1 MNKLGRLI
9 RVSKWIVAIGGAL
22 IANGAHAQEVS
33 LLGGWLRG
41 SEPGESTYSWG
52 FTYLQAL
59 DEHNALS
66 YSWINEGHVQ
76 DNHRD
81 GYALQY
87 WWRTALFDR
96 RLALA
101 AGVGAYNY
109 FDTIANADGKPYIDG
124 HGWGPIFSLS
134 ATWYTDERLFY
145 QLRLNEIVTTR
156 SYNTFSAM
164 FGIGYELDAPKGGHG
179 PLSGGTS
186 DSVSSGNQITA
197 MAGWTEVNSLRS
209 PGAFAYGFEYRHGFG
224 RYIDGTISWINEGH
238 TELNTR
244 AGAAAQLWVRR
255 SFFDDRL
262 SLGVGAGPYYATDT
276 ERVKDGT
283 STSGR
288 VSLLLTMSA
297 AYNVTRHWYVR
308 ASWNRVLTSYDK
320 DSDIYLGGIGYR
332 F

>member
-1 MNKLGRLI
+1 MKKEYRFAGASRWLATLGC
-9 RVSKWIVAIGGAL
+9 IVFVNAV
-22 IANGAHAQEVS
+22 HAQELSV
-33 LLGGWLRG
+33 LGGWLRADR
-41 SEPGESTYSWG
+41 PGESAYSWG

-59 DEHNALS
+59 GEYDGLS
-66 YSWINEGHVQ
+66 YSWLNEGHVE

-81 GYALQY
+81 GFALQY
-87 WWRTALFDR
+87 WRRALFFDR

-101 AGVGAYNY
+101 AGVGGYYY
-109 FDTIANADGKPYIDG
+109 FDTVASTDSRRYVDS
-124 HGWGPIFSLS
+124 HGLGPIFSLS
-134 ATWYTDERLFY
+134 ATWFTSERLFY
-145 QLRLNEIVTTR
+145 QLRLNEIIVPR

-164 FGIGYELDAPKGGHG
+164 FGIGYELDAPKGSGA
-179 PLSGGTS
+179 LAGGTG

-197 MAGWTEVNSLRS
+197 MAGWTEVNSLSS

-238 TELNTR
+238 TQLDTR
-244 AGAAAQLWVRR
+244 SGAAAQVWLRR
-255 SFFDDRL
+255 SFFNDRL
-262 SLGVGAGPYYATDT
+262 SLGVGAGPYYALDTHRVKGGTDT
-276 ERVKDGT
+276 G
-283 STSGR
+283 GR

-308 ASWNRVLTSYDK
+308 ASWNRVMTSYDK